1 MASKGPNYRKSGS
14 RRVTLGIILA
24 VCLAFVLAQSAP
36 QVSNLFNPVRTT
48 VSDRIGAP
56 GEPSFWARVTGQAAR
71 ERRIRELENEVR
83 DLARFK
89 AAAISMAERLETYED
104 ILRLMG
110 EPPERGVTARVI
122 LEVNGPFSRTMLANA
137 GRRHGV
143 EPGAVALNEGGLVG
157 RVIHIGERSSRILLI
172 DDALSRIPVMGE
184 TSGMRAIM
192 REGDLRTARLLDLP
206 EEGRFVPGERVLTSG
221 DGGVFPRG
229 MVVGLAEEDSTGFR
243 VRYSKNDHARGY
255 VRLIQPAVIEPPPD
269 LEENIEPES
278 QLAASPVQG
287 AP

>member
-1 MASKGPNYRKSGS
+1 MGSKGLNYRKSGS
-14 RRVTLGIILA
+14 RRVTLGIMLA
-24 VCLAFVLAQSAP
+24 ICLAFVLAQSAP
-36 QVSNLFNPVRTT
+36 QIANLFNPVRTT

-56 GEPSFWARVTGQAAR
+56 GEPALWAQITGQAAR

-89 AAAISMAERLETYED
+89 AAAISMAERLETYEEM
-104 ILRLMG
+104 LRLMG

-122 LEVNGPFSRTMLANA
+122 LEVNGPFSRTLLANA

-157 RVIHIGERSSRILLI
+157 RVIQIGERSSRILLI

-184 TSGMRAIM
+184 SSGMRAIM
-192 REGDLRTARLLDLP
+192 RNGDLRTARLLDMP
-206 EEGRFVPGERVLTSG
+206 EEGRFIPGERVMTSG

-229 MVVGLAEEDSTGFR
+229 IVVGLVEEDGAAFR
-243 VRYSKNDHARGY
+243 VRYSKNDHSRGY
-255 VRLIQPAVIEPPPD
+255 VRLIQPVVIEPPPP
-269 LEENIEPES
+269 EGEMEVPES
-278 QLAASPVQG
+278 QLAASPAQG